1 LPSKKTLA
9 AILAIVIVVLIIVDY
24 QQYHLDT
31 LMPSVRFDFQFVSP
45 FAPDLTLP
53 VLASVT
59 QREQTE
65 NFTPPKPSSSI
76 KLTSTPSGNSQP
88 VAVSELGVYGGDPSS
103 NTSQPL
109 SAIDWSANGPIVPGQ
124 RVNST
129 RLYLRNEGT
138 MPFTLVFSTLDWSFE
153 NADGKPL
160 LADYSGYFALTWD
173 YDNSSIAMNETKAIS
188 FSLMVS
194 PSLTDVSRFSFNLV
208 ITSIY

>member
-1 LPSKKTLA
+1 MRSKKELSE
-9 AILAIVIVVLIIVDY
+9 ILAIVIVLLAIVDY
-24 QQYHLDT
+24 QLYHVDMMT
-31 LMPSVRFDFQFVSP
+31 PGVKFDFQYVSP
-45 FAPDLTLP
+45 FAPEITPP
-53 VLASVT
+53 VLPSVF
-59 QREQTE
+59 QREQTAA
-65 NFTPPKPSSSI
+65 FAASKPSSFI
-76 KLTSTPSGNSQP
+76 ELTSAPSGNSQP
-88 VAVSELGVYGGDPSS
+88 VTVPIIGVYDGDPSS

-109 SAIDWSANGPIVPGQ
+109 SGIDWSANGPMVPGQ

-173 YDNSSIAMNETKAIS
+173 YDNSSIAVNETRAIT

-194 PSLTDVSRFSFNLV
+194 PDLTDVSRFSFNLV
-208 ITSIY
+208 ITTIY